1 MSSRYDGKVVSI
13 VDETTV
19 VINLGSDH
27 GVKPGYTFLIVGLG
41 EMITDPDTG
50 EALGHLELVR
60 GRAEAKHVQ
69 PRMTTLVSAE
79 TQRDPDVKEI
89 KRSVQAAYELSLFK
103 PRNAMTESVKVGAER
118 IKPLAGPKVGD
129 FVIAE

>member
-1 MSSRYDGKVVSI
+1 MSGRFDGKVVNI

-27 GVKPGYTFLIVGLG
+27 GVKPGHTFLILGLG

-50 EALGHLELVR
+50 ESLGHLELVR

-69 PRMTTLVSAE
+69 PRMTTLVSVE
-79 TQRDPDVKEI
+79 TLRDPDVKEI
-89 KRSVQAAYELSLFK
+89 KRSTQSGFELSLFR
-103 PRNAMTESVKVGAER
+103 PNNVTTESVKVGAER
-118 IKPLAGPKVGD
+118 IKPLVGAKVGD
-129 FVIAE
+129 FVIVD

>member
-1 MSSRYDGKVVSI
+1 MSSRFDGKVVSI

-27 GVKPGYTFLIVGLG
+27 GVKPGQTFLILGLG
-41 EMITDPDTG
+41 EMITDPDSG
-50 EALGHLELVR
+50 ESLGHLELVR

-69 PRMTTLVSAE
+69 PRMTTLVSVE
-79 TQRDPDVKEI
+79 TKRDPDVKEI
-89 KRSVQAAYELSLFK
+89 KRSAQSGFELSFFR
-103 PRNAMTESVKVGAER
+103 PNSSTVESVKVGAER

-129 FVIAE
+129 YVMVD